1 MSEIHT
7 AWAKL
12 KAQSDFPHFIR
23 HIDGNTLNNAPS
35 NLAWV
40 NIYHAFKHISTWKVD
55 WVIYVTAAG
64 IRAIEQGLKDM
75 GYDTFISF
83 LGFMDDAER
92 GKPVICRF
100 DEEKTRV

>member
-1 MSEIHT
+1 MVYR
-7 AWAKL
+7 ALQKL
-12 KAQSDFPHFIR
+12 RAVPEYPYFIR
-23 HIDGNTLNNAPS
+23 HINGNTLDNDPK
-35 NLAWV
+35 NLSWV
-40 NIYHAFKHISTWKVD
+40 TLDEAFKNISTWKVD

-83 LGFMDDAER
+83 LGFLDDAER
-92 GKPVICRF
+92 GEPVLCRF